1 MEEVENLIPQLTSKE
16 IIKKLEE
23 VVDLGYKVVIWN
35 NRRVKEL
42 KDIKEGILLNWRN
55 NLEPTDK
62 GEAGTEIE
70 LFSFKNRRFKLLHSN

>member
-1 MEEVENLIPQLTSKE
+1 MMM
-16 IIKKLEE
+16 
-23 VVDLGYKVVIWN
+23 
-35 NRRVKEL
+35 R
-42 KDIKEGILLNWRN
+42 DIKEGILLNWRN